1 MKELLL
7 YKLRNDEMQLSKLK
21 NRNEMSFKDLF
32 KHRIEKMA
40 SKSSMISIRIDVKI
54 DTKESV
60 FLIASKI

>member
-1 MKELLL
+1 MKELFL

-40 SKSSMISIRIDVKI
+40 SKS
-54 DTKESV
+54 
-60 FLIASKI
+60 